1 MNRPASKSTVRLTA
15 PRVLRMTP
23 AQWVAAAVAQGA
35 DVAGAV
41 RAVEGK
47 R

>member
-1 MNRPASKSTVRLTA
+1 MNRPAAQTIRLTA
-15 PRVLRMTP
+15 PRVLRVSP
-23 AQWVAAAVAQGA
+23 AQWVAAAVAQGC
-35 DVAGAV
+35 DVAVAA